1 VVNWTASDA
10 RGFSLSRRET
20 LGRRG
25 PGVVGAHCAGGSQ
38 RHISSLEL
46 EGARV
51 VPSKNPFLPFCPF
64 YKRKWVI
71 PNVTPFPSVQIM
83 II

>member
-1 VVNWTASDA
+1 MREAFHFPDA
-10 RGFSLSRRET
+10 RRWEGVDQGLWVPTAQAAVSAISR
-20 LGRRG
+20 
-25 PGVVGAHCAGGSQ
+25 A
-38 RHISSLEL
+38 SSLR
-46 EGARV
+46 GARV